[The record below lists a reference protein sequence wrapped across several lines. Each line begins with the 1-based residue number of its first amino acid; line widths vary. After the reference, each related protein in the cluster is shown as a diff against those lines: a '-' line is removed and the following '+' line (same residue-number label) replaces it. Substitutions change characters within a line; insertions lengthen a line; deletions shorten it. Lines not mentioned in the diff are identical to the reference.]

1 MKTVKEV
8 SQLTGITI
16 RTLHHYDKIGLLKPA
31 VIKENGYRYYDDDNL
46 QRLQEI
52 LLFRELEFP
61 LKAIDLNPQ
70 SRVL

>member
-52 LLFRELEFP
+52 FLSRELEFP
-61 LKAIDLNPQ
+61 H
-70 SRVL
+70 